1 MESLL
6 LASAPAAAP
15 PFLCSAAA
23 ASGSVRSVLH
33 AEALPQLV
41 DLVACSS
48 ASCTL
53 TAKAASLLEVR
64 QRERSLES
72 LQKLDYSGSWSR
84 HDSSSNHSASL
95 QIVLSR
101 FEALESSSSVV
112 TSLSFSPSI
121 NAVN

>member
-6 LASAPAAAP
+6 LASAQAAAP
-15 PFLCSAAA
+15 PILCSAAT
-23 ASGSVRSVLH
+23 ASGSVRLVLPT
-33 AEALPQLV
+33 EALPPLV
-41 DLVACSS
+41 DLAACSS

-72 LQKLDYSGSWSR
+72 LQTLDYSGSWSR
-84 HDSSSNHSASL
+84 HDSSSDHLASL

-112 TSLSFSPSI
+112 TGLSFSPSI